1 MSLVKGSIGFHLQS
15 KKYTLSG
22 RKLISEWILQSIEN
36 EGFKMGEINII
47 FVTPHKLLKI
57 NQIHLNHHTH
67 TDIITFDYTIGEIV
81 SGDLYISYDRVRDN
95 SKSFGV
101 TFSDELLRVII
112 HGVLHL
118 MGYKDKSAIAR
129 KEMRAKEDHYLSL
142 YHQRFHVK
150 H

>member
-1 MSLVKGSIGFHLQS
+1 MESVKASIDFHLQS

-22 RKLISEWILQSIEN
+22 RKLISQWISQCVEK
-36 EGFKMGEINII
+36 EGFIVGAINII

-67 TDIITFDYTIGEIV
+67 TDIITFDYTVGNIV
-81 SGDLYISYDRVRDN
+81 SGDLYISYDRVREN
-95 SKSFGV
+95 ASSFGV
-101 TFSDELLRVII
+101 TFSEELLRVII

-118 MGYKDKSAIAR
+118 MGYKDKSAVAR

-142 YHQRFHVK
+142 YHQKFHVK

>member
-1 MSLVKGSIGFHLQS
+1 MNQVQGSIDFHLQS

-22 RKLISEWILQSIEN
+22 RKLISEWIYQCVDK
-36 EGFKMGEINII
+36 EGFTTGAINII

-67 TDIITFDYTIGEIV
+67 TDIITFDYTIGNIV
-81 SGDLYISYDRVRDN
+81 SGDLYISYDRVREN
-95 SKSFGV
+95 AKSFGEA
-101 TFSDELLRVII
+101 FSHELLRVII

-118 MGYKDKSAIAR
+118 MGYKDKSPTAR
-129 KEMRAKEDHYLSL
+129 KEMRAKEDLYLSL
-142 YHQRFHVK
+142 YNQKFHVK

>member
-1 MSLVKGSIGFHLQS
+1 MNSVKPSIDFHLQS

-22 RKLISEWILQSIEN
+22 RKLISQWISQCVEK
-36 EGFKMGEINII
+36 EGFSVGAINVI

-67 TDIITFDYTIGEIV
+67 TDIITFDYTIGNIV
-81 SGDLYISYDRVRDN
+81 SGDLYISYDRVREN
-95 SKSFGV
+95 AVSFGV
-101 TFSDELLRVII
+101 TFSEELLRVII

-118 MGYKDKSAIAR
+118 MGYKDKSAAAR

-142 YHQRFHVK
+142 YHQKFHVK